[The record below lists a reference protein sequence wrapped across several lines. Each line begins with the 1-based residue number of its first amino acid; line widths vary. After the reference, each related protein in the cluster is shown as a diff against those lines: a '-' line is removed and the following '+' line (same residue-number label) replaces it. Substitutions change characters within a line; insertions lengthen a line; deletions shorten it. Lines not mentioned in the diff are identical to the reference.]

1 MLRLITVVAAFVAL
15 MPRVASMQG
24 LPVQPAPPEMTAPPA
39 TLATEAAQDTPRA
52 PTARPVPPPV
62 DTQAAPQSPRVPQ
75 APRTAQGPPP
85 PATTPPPS
93 TTPVPMPQPPRKLR
107 GRDLNVQIELTI
119 SDQLANAAPEKRVV
133 SMLIADG
140 AFGRIRSGTD
150 DRVAVLN
157 IDARPEILENDR
169 LLVEL
174 TVEYRPLPGDGAVPA
189 RRPAPLN
196 EQLTVIL
203 QNGKPLLVSQAADP
217 TADRKMTVEVRA
229 SVIK

>member
-1 MLRLITVVAAFVAL
+1 MATPPPV
-15 MPRVASMQG
+15 
-24 LPVQPAPPEMTAPPA
+24 LPAVGTQPTA
-39 TLATEAAQDTPRA
+39 QTPRA
-52 PTARPVPPPV
+52 TQPPPR
-62 DTQAAPQSPRVPQ
+62 TPQTLPTPSTV
-75 APRTAQGPPP
+75 
-85 PATTPPPS
+85 PPPS
-93 TTPVPMPQPPRKLR
+93 TAPAPMQPPRKMR

-119 SDQLANAAPEKRVV
+119 SDQLANAAPDKRVV

-157 IDARPEILENDR
+157 VDARPEILENDR

-174 TVEYRPLPGDGAVPA
+174 TVEYRPLPEGAVPS

-217 TADRKMTVEVRA
+217 TTDRKMTVEVRA
-229 SVIK
+229 SVVK